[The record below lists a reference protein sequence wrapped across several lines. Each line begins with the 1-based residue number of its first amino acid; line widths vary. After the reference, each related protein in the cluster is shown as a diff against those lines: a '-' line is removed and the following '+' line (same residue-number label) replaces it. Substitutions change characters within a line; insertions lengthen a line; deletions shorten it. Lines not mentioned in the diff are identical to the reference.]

1 MTPLRKCKSSIE
13 KRCGSPSW
21 RGNLQQNRN
30 EYLSERHVDDF
41 ADAREQSCS
50 YTSMSNMIPHV
61 LAGGSC
67 SVETSRS
74 SARQPGSRK
83 KEKRALRV
91 FKTDSFL
98 FESSPS
104 KLEAQHRYLYEQEKL
119 PSDTSRFDFSE
130 FKKRDHRKSVSVKE
144 SCKNYCTNTFFFGS
158 AIESPVTNIEIFQN
172 ASNQK
177 VVNHSD
183 KISSSSQTDTNATEI
198 DFLDA
203 FFQEVSKSSSLVTT
217 SVDRGRSR
225 SPVQTSSSE
234 SLDTTEIRT
243 TVSSAK
249 DKSKSLRR
257 HENAESGSVGS
268 RRRSV
273 SFHSPRKS

>member
-21 RGNLQQNRN
+21 TGGLPHDD
-30 EYLSERHVDDF
+30 YLSEHHVDDF

-98 FESSPS
+98 FESSPP
-104 KLEAQHRYLYEQEKL
+104 KL
-119 PSDTSRFDFSE
+119 
-130 FKKRDHRKSVSVKE
+130 KKNSH
-144 SCKNYCTNTFFFGS
+144 
-158 AIESPVTNIEIFQN
+158 EIF
-172 ASNQK
+172 
-177 VVNHSD
+177 
-183 KISSSSQTDTNATEI
+183 
-198 DFLDA
+198 
-203 FFQEVSKSSSLVTT
+203 
-217 SVDRGRSR
+217 G
-225 SPVQTSSSE
+225 
-234 SLDTTEIRT
+234 
-243 TVSSAK
+243 
-249 DKSKSLRR
+249 
-257 HENAESGSVGS
+257 
-268 RRRSV
+268 
-273 SFHSPRKS
+273 